1 MLLKRFAAC
10 IALHSLC
17 KLLRSTAVVV
27 LHLAVYRKSSLFAQQ
42 RFACRAQENSR
53 LQSKLLGLNLSEP
66 GSRASMG
73 SLASEGPDAIARLQ
87 SIGSMSAMID
97 ELTAENEQAQ
107 EDIDKLVSY
116 VEYLE
121 RKGKPI
127 ARDANQSAL
136 LETLRKENAVVR
148 EQLENKNKELV
159 QVQTQLEKG
168 GPKPPMRCS

>member
-1 MLLKRFAAC
+1 M
-10 IALHSLC
+10 S
-17 KLLRSTAVVV
+17 
-27 LHLAVYRKSSLFAQQ
+27 
-42 RFACRAQENSR
+42 
-53 LQSKLLGLNLSEP
+53 
-66 GSRASMG
+66 

-97 ELTAENEQAQ
+97 ELQAENEQAQ

-168 GPKPPMRCS
+168 GPLGLP